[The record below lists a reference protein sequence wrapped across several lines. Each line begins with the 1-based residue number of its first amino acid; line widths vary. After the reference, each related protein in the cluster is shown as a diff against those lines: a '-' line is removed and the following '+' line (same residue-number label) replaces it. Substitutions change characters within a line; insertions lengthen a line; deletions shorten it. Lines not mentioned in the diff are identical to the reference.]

1 MVIYFGLSVSTKV
14 NRDLICD
21 RRGAMDFLLPTL
33 SIEAVEVS
41 NAAELSFESNNS
53 DLQFG
58 IVLES
63 DEELNASST
72 ILPGLKTVL
81 VGDENVTSSKYREK
95 EVSLTKFSS
104 DVVLESEEEHDDD
117 TMLTGLQTV
126 LTGLSFT
133 FCEDLAVRNC
143 KQQSKSISLETT
155 IPPITEQC
163 LKQQMIF
170 CAQTTNESCSN
181 ATITLYVGS
190 GGSFCKLKTNV
201 NDADSYGNY
210 WCPFPNC
217 CKKSR
222 KRFILKDHMKKTH
235 HGPFYCKLCGVYFL
249 QLPSLHRHFRQWGHS
264 RQNYLVPIPKET
276 VRRHTIAAVEFF
288 SVRLHEAF
296 AASSDYLILN

>member
-1 MVIYFGLSVSTKV
+1 
-14 NRDLICD
+14 
-21 RRGAMDFLLPTL
+21 MDFLRPAL
-33 SIEAVEVS
+33 SIEPIEIS
-41 NAAELSFESNNS
+41 NADELSFESDNG
-53 DLQFG
+53 DLQLD

-63 DEELNASST
+63 DEELTASST
-72 ILPGLKTVL
+72 ILTGLETVL
-81 VGDENVTSSKYREK
+81 DGDENVPSSRYKEK
-95 EVSLTKFSS
+95 EAFLAEFSP

-117 TMLTGLQTV
+117 TLLTGLQTV

-133 FCEDLAVRNC
+133 YCEDSAVRDC

-155 IPPITEQC
+155 IPPITERC
-163 LKQQMIF
+163 LSQQMIF
-170 CAQTTNESCSN
+170 CAQTTNENCSN

-190 GGSFCKLKTNV
+190 GGSFCKLKTNI
-201 NDADSYGNY
+201 NEADSYGNY
-210 WCPFPNC
+210 WCPFPKC
-217 CKKSR
+217 YKKSR
-222 KRFILKDHMKKTH
+222 KRFLLKDHLKKTH

-288 SVRLHEAF
+288 SVSLHEAF